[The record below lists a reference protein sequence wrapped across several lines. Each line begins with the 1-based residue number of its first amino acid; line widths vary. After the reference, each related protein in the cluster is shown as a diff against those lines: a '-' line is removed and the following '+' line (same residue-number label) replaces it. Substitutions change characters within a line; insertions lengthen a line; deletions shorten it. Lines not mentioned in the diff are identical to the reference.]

1 MVKIDEDTH
10 KALLLFNR
18 RAEAAEVAASEGK
31 RLTKAVKAKDDA
43 ARALKKVQDSGA
55 DQEAINEAEAAY
67 RSALKSWQDMRD
79 GVEPEET
86 EAAEVEPAEEET
98 EAAEAEPAEETEETE
113 ATEAEPAEE
122 ETEAAEA
129 EPAEEETEAAEA
141 EPAEEAEETEAAE
154 AEEAEPAEE
163 TEEEERPTEN
173 E

>member
-43 ARALKKVQDSGA
+43 ARDLKKIQDSGA

-67 RSALKSWQDMRD
+67 RSALKSWQDIRD
-79 GVEPEET
+79 GVEPGPAEE
-86 EAAEVEPAEEET
+86 EPAAETEPAEEEP
-98 EAAEAEPAEETEETE
+98 AAETEPDEEEPAAET
-113 ATEAEPAEE
+113 EPAEE
-122 ETEAAEA
+122 EPAA
-129 EPAEEETEAAEA
+129 
-141 EPAEEAEETEAAE
+141 
-154 AEEAEPAEE
+154 
-163 TEEEERPTEN
+163 EEERPTEN

>member
-86 EAAEVEPAEEET
+86 ETEEAELATEAEPAEETEEAELAEEET
-98 EAAEAEPAEETEETE
+98 EAAEAEPDEETEE
-113 ATEAEPAEE
+113 AEL
-122 ETEAAEA
+122 
-129 EPAEEETEAAEA
+129 
-141 EPAEEAEETEAAE
+141 AEEAEETEAAE
-154 AEEAEPAEE
+154 AEPDEE
-163 TEEEERPTEN
+163 VEEERPTEN

>member
-43 ARALKKVQDSGA
+43 ARALKKVQDAGA

-86 EAAEVEPAEEET
+86 ETEEAELAEEET
-98 EAAEAEPAEETEETE
+98 EAAEAEPAE
-113 ATEAEPAEE
+113 AEP
-122 ETEAAEA
+122 
-129 EPAEEETEAAEA
+129 
-141 EPAEEAEETEAAE
+141 AEETEAA
-154 AEEAEPAEE
+154 EAEPAEE

>member
-18 RAEAAEVAASEGK
+18 RAKAAEVAASEGK

-67 RSALKSWQDMRD
+67 RLALKSWQDMRD
-79 GVEPEET
+79 GVEPET
-86 EAAEVEPAEEET
+86 E
-98 EAAEAEPAEETEETE
+98 
-113 ATEAEPAEE
+113 EAEPAEE
-122 ETEAAEA
+122 EAEVVEPETEEA
-129 EPAEEETEAAEA
+129 EPAEEEAEA
-141 EPAEEAEETEAAE
+141 VEPET
-154 AEEAEPAEE
+154 EEAEPAEE
-163 TEEEERPTEN
+163 EAEERPTEN

>member
-86 EAAEVEPAEEET
+86 EEAELAEEET
-98 EAAEAEPAEETEETE
+98 EAAEAEPDEETEE
-113 ATEAEPAEE
+113 AEL
-122 ETEAAEA
+122 
-129 EPAEEETEAAEA
+129 
-141 EPAEEAEETEAAE
+141 AEEAEETEAAE
-154 AEEAEPAEE
+154 AEPDEE
-163 TEEEERPTEN
+163 VEEERPTEN

>member
-43 ARALKKVQDSGA
+43 ARDLKKVQDSGA

-67 RSALKSWQDMRD
+67 RSALKSWQDIRD
-79 GVEPEET
+79 GVEPEPVE
-86 EAAEVEPAEEET
+86 EEPAEEE
-98 EAAEAEPAEETEETE
+98 P
-113 ATEAEPAEE
+113 ATETEPAEE
-122 ETEAAEA
+122 EPAEEEPAAET
-129 EPAEEETEAAEA
+129 EPAEEE
-141 EPAEEAEETEAAE
+141 
-154 AEEAEPAEE
+154 
-163 TEEEERPTEN
+163 RSTEN

>member
-10 KALLLFNR
+10 KALLIFNR

-79 GVEPEET
+79 GVEPDEE
-86 EAAEVEPAEEET
+86 ELEPAEEET
-98 EAAEAEPAEETEETE
+98 EEAEPEPAEEVK
-113 ATEAEPAEE
+113 E
-122 ETEAAEA
+122 ETEAAEPETKA
-129 EPAEEETEAAEA
+129 ES
-141 EPAEEAEETEAAE
+141 AEEA
-154 AEEAEPAEE
+154 
-163 TEEEERPTEN
+163 EERPTEN

>member
-55 DQEAINEAEAAY
+55 DQEAINEAEAVY

-86 EAAEVEPAEEET
+86 EAAEPEAESAEEET
-98 EAAEAEPAEETEETE
+98 
-113 ATEAEPAEE
+113 
-122 ETEAAEA
+122 
-129 EPAEEETEAAEA
+129 
-141 EPAEEAEETEAAE
+141 
-154 AEEAEPAEE
+154 
-163 TEEEERPTEN
+163 EERPTEN

>member
-86 EAAEVEPAEEET
+86 EEAELAEEET
-98 EAAEAEPAEETEETE
+98 EEAEL
-113 ATEAEPAEE
+113 
-122 ETEAAEA
+122 
-129 EPAEEETEAAEA
+129 
-141 EPAEEAEETEAAE
+141 AEEAEETEAAE
-154 AEEAEPAEE
+154 AEPDEE
-163 TEEEERPTEN
+163 VEEERPTEN

>member
-86 EAAEVEPAEEET
+86 EEAELAEEET

-113 ATEAEPAEE
+113 AA
-122 ETEAAEA
+122 
-129 EPAEEETEAAEA
+129 
-141 EPAEEAEETEAAE
+141 
-154 AEEAEPAEE
+154 EAEPAEE
-163 TEEEERPTEN
+163 TEEKERPTEN

>member
-55 DQEAINEAEAAY
+55 DQEAINEAEAVY

-79 GVEPEET
+79 GVEPE
-86 EAAEVEPAEEET
+86 AAEPET
-98 EAAEAEPAEETEETE
+98 EAEPAEEVKE
-113 ATEAEPAEE
+113 AAEPETEAEPAEE
-122 ETEAAEA
+122 ETEAAEPETEA
-129 EPAEEETEAAEA
+129 ESAEEET
-141 EPAEEAEETEAAE
+141 
-154 AEEAEPAEE
+154 
-163 TEEEERPTEN
+163 EERPTEN

>member
-43 ARALKKVQDSGA
+43 ARDLKKVQDSGA

-67 RSALKSWQDMRD
+67 RSALKSWQDIRD
-79 GVEPEET
+79 GVEPE
-86 EAAEVEPAEEET
+86 PAE
-98 EAAEAEPAEETEETE
+98 AEAEP
-113 ATEAEPAEE
+113 EAEPAEE
-122 ETEAAEA
+122 EPIKQGDVLIQLVEEDGKIVPYLLEADYK
-129 EPAEEETEAAEA
+129 EPV
-141 EPAEEAEETEAAE
+141 
-154 AEEAEPAEE
+154 
-163 TEEEERPTEN
+163 EEERSTEN

>member
-55 DQEAINEAEAAY
+55 DQEAINEAESVY

-79 GVEPEET
+79 GVEPEAAEPET
-86 EAAEVEPAEEET
+86 EAGPAEEETEEAESAEEET
-98 EAAEAEPAEETEETE
+98 EAAEPETE
-113 ATEAEPAEE
+113 AESAEE

-129 EPAEEETEAAEA
+129 EPAEEEA
-141 EPAEEAEETEAAE
+141 
-154 AEEAEPAEE
+154 
-163 TEEEERPTEN
+163 EERPTEN

>member
-43 ARALKKVQDSGA
+43 ARDLKKVQDSGA

-79 GVEPEET
+79 GVEPEEA
-86 EAAEVEPAEEET
+86 EAAEPETEAESAEEET
-98 EAAEAEPAEETEETE
+98 
-113 ATEAEPAEE
+113 
-122 ETEAAEA
+122 
-129 EPAEEETEAAEA
+129 
-141 EPAEEAEETEAAE
+141 
-154 AEEAEPAEE
+154 
-163 TEEEERPTEN
+163 EERPTEN

>member
-43 ARALKKVQDSGA
+43 AHALKKVQDSGA

-86 EAAEVEPAEEET
+86 EEAELTEEET
-98 EAAEAEPAEETEETE
+98 EAAEAEPAEETEE
-113 ATEAEPAEE
+113 AEL
-122 ETEAAEA
+122 
-129 EPAEEETEAAEA
+129 
-141 EPAEEAEETEAAE
+141 AEEAEETEAAE
-154 AEEAEPAEE
+154 AEPDEE
-163 TEEEERPTEN
+163 VEEERPTEN

>member
-86 EAAEVEPAEEET
+86 ETEEAELAEEET
-98 EAAEAEPAEETEETE
+98 EAAEAEPAEETEE
-113 ATEAEPAEE
+113 AELAEE

-129 EPAEEETEAAEA
+129 EPDEETEEA
-141 EPAEEAEETEAAE
+141 ELAEEAEETEAAE
-154 AEEAEPAEE
+154 AEPDEE
-163 TEEEERPTEN
+163 VEEERPTEN